1 MGQLDHFSSQLPKN
15 FKKKGGAAAPKIT
28 GILELLG
35 EWKRVFETDKVVIG
49 GDFNLVPDKWIDR
62 YPPKGQSH
70 NYEDII
76 TKFIANG
83 DLIDFLRSN
92 NSDSRQYTW
101 FNSANNGQCSR
112 LDYWLLSTNL
122 ISKVRSCFI
131 SRSPLTDHCAIF
143 ISLQLFDSKH

>member
-1 MGQLDHFSSQLPKN
+1 
-15 FKKKGGAAAPKIT
+15 
-28 GILELLG
+28 ELLG

-76 TKFIANG
+76 TKFIANW
-83 DLIDFLRSN
+83 DLIDFWRSN

-122 ISKVRSCFI
+122 ISKV
-131 SRSPLTDHCAIF
+131 SRITAVPLVSKFMGQLDHF
-143 ISLQLFDSKH
+143 SSQLPKNFKKKGGAAAPKITGILSILD